1 MLSTIRTFLI
11 LTLAASASAWAQH
24 GEPQPGDYGYRH
36 MEYHRNGIIDELRR
50 KTGRSC
56 CDNIGECRATYV
68 DMEKRTVFLDG
79 KWCPISRSAVIRHDI
94 ALPDHF
100 ALVCAGRS
108 AGPQMPC
115 PFVYCVAVALGT

>member
-1 MLSTIRTFLI
+1 MLWKIWTFLI
-11 LTLAASASAWAQH
+11 LASAAVGAARAQET
-24 GEPQPGDYGYRH
+24 GPKPGDYGYRH
-36 MEYHRNGIIDELRR
+36 LEYHHKGVINELRR

-68 DMEKRTVFLDG
+68 DLEKKMVFLDG
-79 KWCPISRSAVIRHDI
+79 KWCPISRSAAVRHDI

-108 AGPQMPC
+108 AGPLMPC